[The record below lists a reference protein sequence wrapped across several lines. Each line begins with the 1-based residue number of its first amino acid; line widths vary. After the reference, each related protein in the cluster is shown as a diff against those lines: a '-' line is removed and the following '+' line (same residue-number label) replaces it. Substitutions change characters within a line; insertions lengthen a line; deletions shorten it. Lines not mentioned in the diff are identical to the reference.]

1 MLLMGRQG
9 NSYTLPMPAISQS
22 FRCFDEVARR
32 GSVRKAADPLH
43 LTAAAVNQ
51 QILNL
56 EAVVGTPLFDR
67 LPRGMQLTSAGE
79 ILIAAV
85 RRSQRDFDN
94 ALNQIEDL
102 RQLRRGHVNLG
113 VSHSSAEY
121 MIPDVIETVQR
132 NQPGLTFSVR
142 SGNGE
147 TLLRWL
153 ANGEIDVAY
162 CLRRTAPA
170 GVEAVRSWPQRLGVV
185 TAPGHPLIRLNR
197 RLRLRDCLEYP
208 LVLLSPDMEL
218 RTLADR
224 IDARLQRLGR
234 PLLETSSVAMVR
246 RVVAR
251 GEAVA
256 FMIPEN
262 VATDVDEG
270 KLVWTW
276 LEDAGASTHT
286 CVFQRAGYTTV
297 VAMGK
302 FLDVLA
308 ARLDEIREN
317 FDAREQ
323 LRVRSRVS

>member
-1 MLLMGRQG
+1 
-9 NSYTLPMPAISQS
+9 MPAISQA

-56 EAVVGTPLFDR
+56 ESAVGTPLFDR

-79 ILIAAV
+79 ILIASV

-102 RQLRRGHVNLG
+102 RHLRRGHVNLG

-132 NQPGLTFSVR
+132 SQPGLTFSVR

-147 TLLRWL
+147 TLLRWV
-153 ANGEIDVAY
+153 ASGEVDVAY
-162 CLRRTAPA
+162 CLRRVPPA
-170 GVEAVRSWPQRLGVV
+170 GVGEVRSWPQRLGLV
-185 TAPGHPLIRLNR
+185 TAPDHPLTRENK
-197 RLRLRDCLEYP
+197 RLRLRDCLDYP
-208 LVLLSPDMEL
+208 LVLMSPDMEL
-218 RTLADR
+218 RTLADG

-251 GEAVA
+251 GQAVA

-262 VATDVDEG
+262 VAKDVEEG
-270 KLVWTW
+270 TLVWTW
-276 LEDAGASTHT
+276 LEDAGAGTHT
-286 CVFQRAGYTTV
+286 CLYQRAGYTTA
-297 VAMGK
+297 VAMGM
-302 FLDVLA
+302 FLDTLA
-308 ARLDEIREN
+308 SSLDAIRES
-317 FDAREQ
+317 FEARHQ
-323 LRVRSRVS
+323 LRMQSRAT